1 MGKSSA
7 KKFIRKIHLVLGL
20 ISGIVI
26 FLNIL
31 PASVFVWEEELT
43 HWRDKEMIYVEN
55 QEKRMDLSELTPM
68 IQDYLSPEKEL
79 SNVTIYNDPLKSVVY
94 ETYKPNKN
102 PGWTFFSEYEY
113 WDKIYVNPYTG
124 KILGET
130 NMIYDWIYM
139 CRVMHQQLLLNYEI
153 GHWPVAI
160 STLIMFA
167 MLISGLY
174 LWWPKK
180 IKNTTQRLKIKWNA
194 RWRRLNFDLHS
205 TLGFYSIIFVL
216 FFTITGLVWSFDW
229 WTNGIYRLLGT
240 NSKKVFKENYVKYDT
255 ESIPAPE
262 KPIINIVFEDMISQR
277 EKWIYA
283 NISFPNEAKENP
295 IYNGY
300 LPFKGFSG
308 WDLWDSYTYDA
319 KNGKMKSKLVHEDK
333 STGEK
338 WRNSNYAWHIGS
350 IFGWPTKILASII
363 SIICAS
369 LPITGFLLW
378 YGRNNNKNQKNK
390 MLKYQQA

>member
-1 MGKSSA
+1 MGKSST

-26 FLNIL
+26 FLSIL
-31 PASVFVWEEELT
+31 PASIFVWEEELT
-43 HWRDKEMIYVEN
+43 KLRDNELIYVKQQQNRLE
-55 QEKRMDLSELTPM
+55 LSELVDIAKNHLP
-68 IQDYLSPEKEL
+68 SSKEL
-79 SNVTIYNDPLKSVVY
+79 SYVSIYNDPTRSVLF
-94 ETYKPNKN
+94 ETYKDNEN
-102 PGWTFFSEYEY
+102 PGLTFFSEYEY
-113 WDKIYVNPYTG
+113 WDKIYLNPYSG
-124 KILGET
+124 EILGET
-130 NMIYDWIYM
+130 NMIYDWIYL

-153 GHWPVAI
+153 GHWPVGIA
-160 STLIMFA
+160 TLIMFA

-194 RWRRLNFDLHS
+194 KWRRLNFDLHS
-205 TLGFYSIIFVL
+205 NLGFYSIIFIL
-216 FFTITGLVWSFDW
+216 FFAITGLVWSFDW

-240 NSKKVFKENYVKYDT
+240 NSEEVFKENYIEYNTD
-255 ESIPAPE
+255 SIPIPE
-262 KPIINIVFEDMISQR
+262 TPIINIVYEDVISQR
-277 EKWIYA
+277 EKWLYA

-295 IYNGY
+295 TYSVY

-308 WDLWDSYTYDA
+308 WDLWDTYTYNAD
-319 KNGKMKSKLVHEDK
+319 NGKMKTKLVHEDK

-338 WRNSNYAWHIGS
+338 WRNSNYAWHVGS
-350 IFGWPTKILASII
+350 IFGWPTKVLASII

-378 YGRNNNKNQKNK
+378 YGRNNKKNK
-390 MLKYQQA
+390 KTIS